1 MSAVVNTSP
10 ARNWMTGYQ
19 RAWLPGDMLAGVTTA
34 AVVIPKA
41 MAFATI
47 AGLPIEAGLYV
58 AAFPMLAYA
67 LTGSS
72 RVLSVS
78 STSTI
83 AILVAAELDEFAG
96 QGIDPVAAAAV
107 LALLAGVFLFAAGIL
122 RLGFLANFISDPV
135 LTGFKAGIGL
145 VIVAD
150 QLPKL
155 LNLHLHVPGFVRSLA
170 AVAGRLPDAHVP
182 TVVFACITIAVLFA
196 VEHFLPRAPAPLLAL
211 AGGIAATMLI
221 DVQHLGLVMT
231 GSIKS
236 GLPAPG
242 LPMLSLATLLWP
254 GALGIALMSY
264 IESIAA
270 GRAFAGPG
278 EPRPV
283 ANRELLALG
292 VANAVAGFTGAL
304 PAGGGTS
311 QTAVNRGSGART
323 QMAEIVTAAVAVSS
337 LLFLGP
343 LISRIP
349 QVTLAAVVVV
359 ASLPLIAPADF
370 RAIARI
376 RRTELWWAIVACV
389 GVVVLGTLRGIL
401 IAVALSLLTLLHQ
414 ANHPGVYSL
423 GRKRGTD
430 VFRRPSREHP
440 EDETFPRLLLARTEG
455 RLTFANVSQVVHGL
469 QTLVD
474 EASPAVV
481 VIDCSAIPDIEYTAL
496 RMLTEFERK
505 LADAGIELWL
515 AALNP
520 AALDVVR
527 RAGLAQAPGP
537 KRMFFTLL
545 DAVESYS
552 QRRTV

>member
-1 MSAVVNTSP
+1 
-10 ARNWMTGYQ
+10 
-19 RAWLPGDMLAGVTTA
+19 
-34 AVVIPKA
+34 
-41 MAFATI
+41 
-47 AGLPIEAGLYV
+47 
-58 AAFPMLAYA
+58 
-67 LTGSS
+67 
-72 RVLSVS
+72 
-78 STSTI
+78 
-83 AILVAAELDEFAG
+83 
-96 QGIDPVAAAAV
+96 
-107 LALLAGVFLFAAGIL
+107 
-122 RLGFLANFISDPV
+122 
-135 LTGFKAGIGL
+135 
-145 VIVAD
+145 
-150 QLPKL
+150 
-155 LNLHLHVPGFVRSLA
+155 
-170 AVAGRLPDAHVP
+170 
-182 TVVFACITIAVLFA
+182 
-196 VEHFLPRAPAPLLAL
+196 
-211 AGGIAATMLI
+211 
-221 DVQHLGLVMT
+221 
-231 GSIKS
+231 
-236 GLPAPG
+236 
-242 LPMLSLATLLWP
+242 
-254 GALGIALMSY
+254 
-264 IESIAA
+264 
-270 GRAFAGPG
+270 
-278 EPRPV
+278 
-283 ANRELLALG
+283 
-292 VANAVAGFTGAL
+292 
-304 PAGGGTS
+304 
-311 QTAVNRGSGART
+311 
-323 QMAEIVTAAVAVSS
+323 MAEIVTAAVAVSS

-376 RRTELWWAIVACV
+376 RRTELWWAVVACV

-430 VFRRPSREHP
+430 VFRQPSPEHP

-527 RAGLAQAPGP
+527 RAGLAQGPGP
-537 KRMFFTLL
+537 KRMFFTVL
-545 DAVESYS
+545 DAVDSYL